1 MCFDPEYIK
10 TLSRVQP
17 EPDGCKRLRQR
28 NINRDRKKE
37 ADEIAKLERES
48 DIRFGLATD

>member
-17 EPDGCKRLRQR
+17 EPSGCGQLRKR
-28 NINRDRKKE
+28 NIYRDKKRE